1 MSGNN
6 CIKIRSNSVGRA
18 NAGGKDAIY
27 CPIYK
32 EDEWRAC
39 PLAEIIDDN
48 AAVNRKMK
56 AFLELEEMLV
66 PLSQELDCEKEL
78 AKAREEKYG
87 YLD

>member
-1 MSGNN
+1 MPYIVQY
-6 CIKIRSNSVGRA
+6 IKRMNGERA
-18 NAGGKDAIY
+18 HM
-27 CPIYK
+27 
-32 EDEWRAC
+32 
-39 PLAEIIDDN
+39 AEIIDDN
-48 AAVNRKMK
+48 AAVNCKMK